1 MTHHHI
7 FYIIQYLLA
16 ITALTYTFHG
26 LSMYFSTNTFT
37 LTTFTHVVLMF
48 MVKSFVYIHEFT
60 VWLTFYKVQPFLGHF
75 SEGVPLFLVQVWGT
89 SVFVQFLLNC
99 IQFKT
104 HGYQYHSFCRI
115 WWPWERP
122 FGVFNAAKLNKFNHR
137 SRTGYVLGASGHR
150 QHPWRWQSSSWHAQC
165 RWQHPWWHFP
175 RKPWVHLWFLH
186 RWVQRYVSHH
196 LCGPDGGLLAW
207 WYPGCY
213 HGVPCDDAWL
223 LLFPDPCL
231 LYHVQTSF
239 YVFNSR
245 MNEAYRLKLS
255 FYTKPCTG
263 RQPGAWN
270 KPRACAGGFSHL
282 VCSFCRVV
290 VSWLWELTAKS
301 FLQWKIQK
309 NNVILSDFPYF
320 QTLKT
325 PSRYL
330 HFLRRYSTFS
340 GFKGKPDQGLS
351 DWAPAWPREMAHLPF
366 SVPREAWR
374 IESDQWEWGKWVAWP
389 MREVSLLKGGWFKYF
404 ELFWGFILFLYSYR
418 FCTVLY

>member
-1 MTHHHI
+1 MNLLFDWPFTKCNLFLGI
-7 FYIIQYLLA
+7 FRREYLYFWCRYGVQVCLCNSYLIVYNLKHMDISITLFVGFGGLEKGRLVFLMQLNLTSLTTEAVQGTSLA
-16 ITALTYTFHG
+16 LQGIDNIHGGDSLPLGMLSVGDSIPDDIFQENLEYTSGFFIDESRDTFHTTSAG
-26 LSMYFSTNTFT
+26 QTADCWLGDTLDVITEYLAMTLGSSFSQTLASFT
-37 LTTFTHVVLMF
+37 TSRHSEVFYS
-48 MVKSFVYIHEFT
+48 KT
-60 VWLTFYKVQPFLGHF
+60 VEW
-75 SEGVPLFLVQVWGT
+75 
-89 SVFVQFLLNC
+89 
-99 IQFKT
+99 
-104 HGYQYHSFCRI
+104 
-115 WWPWERP
+115 
-122 FGVFNAAKLNKFNHR
+122 
-137 SRTGYVLGASGHR
+137 
-150 QHPWRWQSSSWHAQC
+150 
-165 RWQHPWWHFP
+165 
-175 RKPWVHLWFLH
+175 
-186 RWVQRYVSHH
+186 
-196 LCGPDGGLLAW
+196 
-207 WYPGCY
+207 
-213 HGVPCDDAWL
+213 
-223 LLFPDPCL
+223 
-231 LYHVQTSF
+231 
-239 YVFNSR
+239 
-245 MNEAYRLKLS
+245 MRLKGWKLT

-320 QTLKT
+320 RTLKT